1 MNNFRIC
8 VFGGTTEGRK
18 FAEFLSEANI
28 NTDLFI
34 ATEYGHQFVKN
45 LKNINIIQRRLVESE
60 MNSLFVEKRYDYIV
74 DATHPFAREVSE
86 NIANASNANNIKYL
100 RIIRKSSVNKDCM
113 YFNNFKDCIDY
124 LKIKQGNILL
134 TSGSKNLDEFTEI
147 DDYQERIFVRILP
160 MESSLKRCIELKYS
174 SKNIICMQGPFSEE
188 LNTAMLNSIEAKY
201 LVTKESSTSGGF
213 EEKVEACKNTGAKC
227 LVIRKAHEVGF
238 TIEEICKLF
247 MEKLL

>member
-45 LKNINIIQRRLVESE
+45 LKNINIIQRRLDESE
-60 MNSLFVEKRYDYIV
+60 MNSLFMEKRYDYIV

-100 RIIRKSSVNKDCM
+100 RIIRKSS
-113 YFNNFKDCIDY
+113 
-124 LKIKQGNILL
+124 
-134 TSGSKNLDEFTEI
+134 
-147 DDYQERIFVRILP
+147 
-160 MESSLKRCIELKYS
+160 
-174 SKNIICMQGPFSEE
+174 
-188 LNTAMLNSIEAKY
+188 
-201 LVTKESSTSGGF
+201 
-213 EEKVEACKNTGAKC
+213 
-227 LVIRKAHEVGF
+227 
-238 TIEEICKLF
+238 
-247 MEKLL
+247 